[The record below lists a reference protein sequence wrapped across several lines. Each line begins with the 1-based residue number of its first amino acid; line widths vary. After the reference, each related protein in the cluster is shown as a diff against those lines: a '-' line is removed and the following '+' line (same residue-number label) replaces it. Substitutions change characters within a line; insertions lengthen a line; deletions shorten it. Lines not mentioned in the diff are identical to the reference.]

1 MTLFDGMETFARVV
15 EAGSFT
21 AAARELDV
29 TKSSVSE
36 TVRRLE
42 QRLGVRLLDRSTRHV
57 APTEA
62 GLAFHARA
70 RKAIAEAQGAVAEAR
85 ALHEEPAGRLRI
97 AAPEAFTQLLVPV
110 LSGLMQ
116 DYPDLEVEIVGGV
129 PPVDLV
135 EAGFDLAVRLAPRPA
150 DTLIV
155 RRVGTSRIIILGSP
169 AYLARQGAPERPEDV
184 VAHRCIGFSPVFW
197 GHEWR
202 FETVD
207 GLLAVPVKPVLLT
220 NVTEAMRAA
229 ALAGMGLTALPEWSV
244 ADELGSGALVRVL
257 SGWKTPE
264 SGIFVV
270 YPSNRLMAAKV
281 KHFAD
286 RLRQHLKAAGL
297 S

>member
-1 MTLFDGMETFARVV
+1 MTLFDGMETFVRVV

-21 AAARELDV
+21 AAARELAV

-42 QRLGVRLLDRSTRHV
+42 QRLGVRLLDRTTRHV

-62 GLAFHARA
+62 GLAFHARC

-110 LSGLMQ
+110 LSGLMR
-116 DYPDLEVEIVGGV
+116 DYPQLEIEIVGGV
-129 PPVDLV
+129 PPVDLI
-135 EAGFDLAVRLAPRPA
+135 EAGFDLAVRIAQRPA
-150 DTLIV
+150 DTLII
-155 RRVGTSRIIILGSP
+155 RRVGTSRIIMLAAP
-169 AYLARQGAPERPEDV
+169 AYLARHGAPERPEDV

-197 GHEWR
+197 GREWR
-202 FETVD
+202 FETAE
-207 GLLAVPVKPVLLT
+207 GPLAVPVKPVLLT

-229 ALAGMGLTALPEWSV
+229 ALAGLGLTALPEWTV
-244 ADELGSGALVRVL
+244 ADELRSGALVRVL
-257 SGWKTPE
+257 GDWNTLE

-281 KHFAD
+281 KRFAD
-286 RLRQHLKAAGL
+286 HLRRYLKAAGL